1 MNSFWSELLLFASK
15 VAIILGVLV
24 IFVVVVGIVIKSVVS
39 AVSGKNRKKD
49 DDIVFTIENYGDK
62 LSDEKEKLEK
72 SMLKALDDDT
82 YEVFSKIKDKGAELK
97 EGDEK
102 DDNKKLVQQGFEA
115 LINFRKKEQERLE
128 AAAAAESAETLKSA
142 KNGSESPVKPA
153 GKGGEA
159 AASVSG
165 ESDDVSEEEEIETVN
180 LKEANGFTLSVSS
193 DMTVSVTGRLMFVI
207 DFDGS
212 TDCNEVEYLRRAV
225 NLLADEL
232 SEGDEVVVRL
242 TSPGGTVNGYGLAA
256 SQLERLKR
264 SGAKLTVAVDEV
276 AASGGYLMACVADN
290 LIAAPFSYIGSIGV
304 VMEMPNFH
312 RLMKKYDVD
321 YEQITAGEYK
331 RTLSTFGENTEQA
344 REKCRE
350 ELRQIHGIFKSHV
363 ARFRKNVDIEK
374 LATGEVWLASE
385 AKELGLVDE
394 LMTSDEYIIKN
405 MDNFAAVFNVS
416 YTEKKKNNLVNR
428 FLSKSSVAG
437 IITDVIQRLGFKGY
451 R

>member
-24 IFVVVVGIVIKSVVS
+24 IFVVVGGIVIKSVVS
-39 AVSGKNRKKD
+39 AVSGKSRKKD
-49 DDIVFTIENYGDK
+49 DDIIFTIENYGDK

-128 AAAAAESAETLKSA
+128 AAATAESAETLKNGKDGA
-142 KNGSESPVKPA
+142 KA
-153 GKGGEA
+153 DT
-159 AASVSG
+159 SVSG
-165 ESDDVSEEEEIETVN
+165 ESTDVSEGEEIEEIETVN

-225 NLLADEL
+225 NLLADEI

-264 SGAKLTVAVDEV
+264 NGAKLTVAVDEV

-304 VMEMPNFH
+304 VMELPNFH

-428 FLSKSSVAG
+428 FLSRSAVAG
-437 IITDVIQRLGFKGY
+437 VITDVIQRLGFKGY

>member
-24 IFVVVVGIVIKSVVS
+24 IFVVVGGIVIKSVVS
-39 AVSGKNRKKD
+39 AVSGKSRRKD
-49 DDIVFTIENYGDK
+49 DDIIFTIENYGDK

-128 AAAAAESAETLKSA
+128 AAATAESAETLKNGKDGA
-142 KNGSESPVKPA
+142 KA
-153 GKGGEA
+153 DT
-159 AASVSG
+159 SVSG
-165 ESDDVSEEEEIETVN
+165 ESTDVSEGEEIEEIETVN

-225 NLLADEL
+225 NLLADEI

-264 SGAKLTVAVDEV
+264 NGAKLTVAVDEV

-304 VMEMPNFH
+304 VMELPNFH

-428 FLSKSSVAG
+428 FLSRSAVAG
-437 IITDVIQRLGFKGY
+437 VITDVIQRLGFKGY

>member
-24 IFVVVVGIVIKSVVS
+24 IFVVVGGIVIKSVVS
-39 AVSGKNRKKD
+39 AVSGKSRKKD
-49 DDIVFTIENYGDK
+49 DDIIFTIENYGDK

-128 AAAAAESAETLKSA
+128 AAATAESAETLKNGKDGA
-142 KNGSESPVKPA
+142 KA
-153 GKGGEA
+153 DT
-159 AASVSG
+159 SVSG
-165 ESDDVSEEEEIETVN
+165 ESADVSEGEEIEEIETVN

-225 NLLADEL
+225 NLLADEI

-264 SGAKLTVAVDEV
+264 NGAKLTVAVDEV

-304 VMEMPNFH
+304 VMELPNFH

-428 FLSKSSVAG
+428 FLSRSAVAG
-437 IITDVIQRLGFKGY
+437 VITDVIQRLGFKGY

>member
-1 MNSFWSELLLFASK
+1 MYDFWLELLLFASK
-15 VAIILGVLV
+15 VVIILVVLAV
-24 IFVVVVGIVIKSVVS
+24 LAVVCGAVIKSVVS
-39 AVSGKNRKKD
+39 AVSAKNKKKD
-49 DDIVFTIENYGDK
+49 DDIIFTIENYGER
-62 LSDEKEKLEK
+62 LSEEKETLEK

-82 YEVFSKIKDKGAELK
+82 YEVFNKIKEKGDELK
-97 EGDEK
+97 EGEDK
-102 DDNKKLVQQGFEA
+102 DANKKLVQQGFEA
-115 LINFRKKEQERLE
+115 LINFRKKEHE
-128 AAAAAESAETLKSA
+128 AAEAKDSASEAGKADKAE
-142 KNGSESPVKPA
+142 KPA
-153 GKGGEA
+153 EA
-159 AASVSG
+159 KAEAKAEDAEKAAKAD
-165 ESDDVSEEEEIETVN
+165 SDETEEEVIESVN
-180 LKEANGFTLSVSS
+180 LKESNGFTLSVNS

-232 SEGDEVVVRL
+232 AEGDEVVIRL

-256 SQLERLKR
+256 SQLERLR
-264 SGAKLTVAVDEV
+264 RTGARLTVAVDEV

-304 VMEMPNFH
+304 VMELPNFN

-331 RTLSTFGENTEQA
+331 RTLSAFGENTEEA
-344 REKCRE
+344 REKCRD
-350 ELRQIHGIFKSHV
+350 ELRQIHRIFKAHV

-385 AKELGLVDE
+385 ALELGLVDS
-394 LMTSDEYIIKN
+394 LMTSDEYIIRN

-416 YTEKKKNNLVNR
+416 YTEKKKNSFVSR
-428 FLSKSSVAG
+428 FVSKAAVAG
-437 IITDVIQRLGFKGY
+437 VITDVIHRLGFKGY

>member
-24 IFVVVVGIVIKSVVS
+24 IFVVVGGIVIKSVVS
-39 AVSGKNRKKD
+39 AVSGKSRKKD
-49 DDIVFTIENYGDK
+49 DDIIFTIENYGDK

-128 AAAAAESAETLKSA
+128 AAATAESAETLKNGKDDA
-142 KNGSESPVKPA
+142 KA
-153 GKGGEA
+153 DT
-159 AASVSG
+159 SVSG
-165 ESDDVSEEEEIETVN
+165 ESADVSEGEEIEEIETVN

-225 NLLADEL
+225 NLLADEI

-264 SGAKLTVAVDEV
+264 NGAKLTVAVDEV

-304 VMEMPNFH
+304 VMELPNFH

-428 FLSKSSVAG
+428 FLSRSAVAG
-437 IITDVIQRLGFKGY
+437 VITDVIQRLGFKGY

>member
-24 IFVVVVGIVIKSVVS
+24 IFVVVGGIVIKSVVS
-39 AVSGKNRKKD
+39 AVSGKSRKKD
-49 DDIVFTIENYGDK
+49 DDIIFTIENYGDK

-72 SMLKALDDDT
+72 SMLKSLDDDT

-128 AAAAAESAETLKSA
+128 AAATAESSETLKNDKDGA
-142 KNGSESPVKPA
+142 KA
-153 GKGGEA
+153 DT
-159 AASVSG
+159 SVSG
-165 ESDDVSEEEEIETVN
+165 ESADVSEGKEIEEIETVN

-225 NLLADEL
+225 NLLADEI

-264 SGAKLTVAVDEV
+264 NGAKLTVAVDEV

-304 VMEMPNFH
+304 VMELPNFH

-428 FLSKSSVAG
+428 FLSRSAVAG
-437 IITDVIQRLGFKGY
+437 VITDVIQRLGFKGY

>member
-24 IFVVVVGIVIKSVVS
+24 IFVVVGGIVIKSVVS
-39 AVSGKNRKKD
+39 AVSGKSRKKD
-49 DDIVFTIENYGDK
+49 DDIIFTIENYGDK

-128 AAAAAESAETLKSA
+128 AAATAESAETLKNGKDGA
-142 KNGSESPVKPA
+142 KA
-153 GKGGEA
+153 DT
-159 AASVSG
+159 SVSG
-165 ESDDVSEEEEIETVN
+165 ESADVSEVEEIEEIETVN

-225 NLLADEL
+225 NLLADEI

-264 SGAKLTVAVDEV
+264 NGAKLTVAVDEV

-304 VMEMPNFH
+304 VMELPNFH

-428 FLSKSSVAG
+428 FLSRSAVAG
-437 IITDVIQRLGFKGY
+437 VITDVIQRLGFKGY

>member
-24 IFVVVVGIVIKSVVS
+24 IFVVVGGIVIKSVVS
-39 AVSGKNRKKD
+39 AVSGKSRKKD
-49 DDIVFTIENYGDK
+49 DDIIFTIENYGDK

-72 SMLKALDDDT
+72 SMLKALD
-82 YEVFSKIKDKGAELK
+82 ELK

-128 AAAAAESAETLKSA
+128 AAATAESAETLKNGKDGA
-142 KNGSESPVKPA
+142 KA
-153 GKGGEA
+153 DT
-159 AASVSG
+159 SVSG
-165 ESDDVSEEEEIETVN
+165 ESADVSEGEEIEEIETVN

-225 NLLADEL
+225 NLLADEI

-264 SGAKLTVAVDEV
+264 NGAKLTVAVDEV

-304 VMEMPNFH
+304 VMELPNFH

-428 FLSKSSVAG
+428 FLSRSAVAG
-437 IITDVIQRLGFKGY
+437 VITDVIQRLGFKGY

>member
-24 IFVVVVGIVIKSVVS
+24 IFVVVGGIVIKSVVS
-39 AVSGKNRKKD
+39 AVSGKSRKKD
-49 DDIVFTIENYGDK
+49 DDIIFTIENYGDK

-128 AAAAAESAETLKSA
+128 AAATAESAETLKNGKDGA
-142 KNGSESPVKPA
+142 KA
-153 GKGGEA
+153 DT
-159 AASVSG
+159 SVSG
-165 ESDDVSEEEEIETVN
+165 ESTDVSEGEEIEEIETVN

-225 NLLADEL
+225 NLLADEI

-264 SGAKLTVAVDEV
+264 NGAKLTVAVDEV

-304 VMEMPNFH
+304 VMELPNFH

-405 MDNFAAVFNVS
+405 MDNFATVFNVS

-428 FLSKSSVAG
+428 FLSRSAVAG
-437 IITDVIQRLGFKGY
+437 VITDVIQRLGFKGY

>member
-24 IFVVVVGIVIKSVVS
+24 IFVVVGGIVIKSVVS
-39 AVSGKNRKKD
+39 AVSGKSRKKD
-49 DDIVFTIENYGDK
+49 DDIIFTIENYGDK

-97 EGDEK
+97 ECDEK

-128 AAAAAESAETLKSA
+128 AAATAESAETLKNGKDGA
-142 KNGSESPVKPA
+142 KA
-153 GKGGEA
+153 DT
-159 AASVSG
+159 SVSG
-165 ESDDVSEEEEIETVN
+165 ESADVSEGEEIEEIETVN

-225 NLLADEL
+225 NLLADEI

-264 SGAKLTVAVDEV
+264 NGAKLTVAVDEV

-290 LIAAPFSYIGSIGV
+290 LIAAPFAYIGSIGV
-304 VMEMPNFH
+304 VMELPNFH

-428 FLSKSSVAG
+428 FLSRSAVAG
-437 IITDVIQRLGFKGY
+437 VITDVIQRLGFKGY

>member
-24 IFVVVVGIVIKSVVS
+24 IFVVVGGIVIKSVVS
-39 AVSGKNRKKD
+39 AVSGKSRKKD
-49 DDIVFTIENYGDK
+49 DDIIFTIENYGDK

-128 AAAAAESAETLKSA
+128 AAATAESSETLKNDKDGA
-142 KNGSESPVKPA
+142 KA
-153 GKGGEA
+153 DT
-159 AASVSG
+159 SVSG
-165 ESDDVSEEEEIETVN
+165 ESADVSEGEEIEEIETVN

-225 NLLADEL
+225 NLLADEI

-264 SGAKLTVAVDEV
+264 NGAKLTVAVDEV

-304 VMEMPNFH
+304 VMELPNFH

-428 FLSKSSVAG
+428 FLSRSAVAG
-437 IITDVIQRLGFKGY
+437 VITDVIQRLGFKGY

>member
-24 IFVVVVGIVIKSVVS
+24 IFVVVGGVVIKSVVS
-39 AVSGKNRKKD
+39 AVSGKSRKKD
-49 DDIVFTIENYGDK
+49 DDIIFTIENYGDK

-128 AAAAAESAETLKSA
+128 AAATAESAETLKNGKDSA
-142 KNGSESPVKPA
+142 KA
-153 GKGGEA
+153 DT
-159 AASVSG
+159 SVSG
-165 ESDDVSEEEEIETVN
+165 ESADVSECEDIEEIETVN

-225 NLLADEL
+225 NLLADEI

-264 SGAKLTVAVDEV
+264 NGAKLTVAVDEV

-304 VMEMPNFH
+304 VMELPNFH

-428 FLSKSSVAG
+428 FLSRSAVAG
-437 IITDVIQRLGFKGY
+437 VITDVIQRLGFKGY

>member
-24 IFVVVVGIVIKSVVS
+24 IFVVVGGIVIKSVVS
-39 AVSGKNRKKD
+39 AVSGKSRKKD
-49 DDIVFTIENYGDK
+49 DDIIFTIENYGDK

-128 AAAAAESAETLKSA
+128 AAATAESAETLK
-142 KNGSESPVKPA
+142 NGKDGVKA
-153 GKGGEA
+153 DT
-159 AASVSG
+159 SVSG
-165 ESDDVSEEEEIETVN
+165 ESADVSEGEEIEEIETVN

-225 NLLADEL
+225 NLLADEI

-264 SGAKLTVAVDEV
+264 NGAKLTVAVDEV

-304 VMEMPNFH
+304 VMELPNFH

-428 FLSKSSVAG
+428 FLSRSAVAG
-437 IITDVIQRLGFKGY
+437 VITDVIQRLGFKGY

>member
-24 IFVVVVGIVIKSVVS
+24 IFVVVGGIVIKSVVS
-39 AVSGKNRKKD
+39 AVSGKSRKKD
-49 DDIVFTIENYGDK
+49 DDIIFTIENYGDK

-128 AAAAAESAETLKSA
+128 AAATAESAETLKNGKDGA
-142 KNGSESPVKPA
+142 KA
-153 GKGGEA
+153 DT
-159 AASVSG
+159 SVSG
-165 ESDDVSEEEEIETVN
+165 ESTDVSEGEEIEEIETVN

-225 NLLADEL
+225 NLLADEI

-264 SGAKLTVAVDEV
+264 NGAKLTVAVDEV

-304 VMEMPNFH
+304 VMELPNFH

-405 MDNFAAVFNVS
+405 MDNFAVVFNVS

-428 FLSKSSVAG
+428 FLSRSAVAG
-437 IITDVIQRLGFKGY
+437 VITDVIQRLGFKGY